1 MAAGM
6 LMPLDKLR
14 SIYEALFR
22 DGVMV
27 AKKDR
32 RPDSIHQELVGVT
45 NLQVSRAMASLKSR
59 GFVRETFTWR
69 HHYWYLSNEGIGYL
83 RDYLHLP
90 PEIVPVTLHRVR
102 QPLPASLP
110 GRRPQTGPLGAGRGR
125 GTARAYGGDDREN
138 YRSGTQAQAQARA
151 IPEGKDGGASVRK
164 VESAGLGSAQSFE
177 FRGGYVRPSRASLP
191 PAKAVEDDD
200 ERERVQ
206 KKTFTKWVN
215 SHLVKSKRQVN
226 DLYEDLRDG
235 HNLISLLELLS
246 GEMLP
251 RERGSML
258 VHKMQNIKIALDFM
272 QRRQIKLV
280 NIRSDDIAEGNP
292 KLTLGL
298 IWTIILHFQVSDIQ
312 VGEQHRDL
320 GAKERLL
327 LWVRRVVQE
336 YPDLRCDNFTTSWR
350 DGRLFNAIIHR
361 HRPDL
366 LDMKKV
372 YQQNNQQNLEQAF
385 SLAEQNLRVPRLLD
399 TEDVDVKSPEEKSL
413 VTYVAALYEAFP
425 KIPADGITIYEVDKK
440 WKEYE
445 TKISFLLSWIKEKMQ
460 KVESQGSTMSRE
472 ELKDFQILLLQ
483 LKEKDIPGRDG
494 ERASIEKLYKAL
506 QVWIDFGRIK
516 VTPGQ
521 SPADVEK
528 ELGKLVKAIQ
538 AGETKAQQET
548 SRLAK
553 FAAASKPAAGPV
565 DEIKVIEAQ
574 SVQAPLMQFQEQVK
588 IPADIATKAKAAQAE
603 AKAKAQREAKERE
616 RVDQEAR
623 ALAEAIG
630 REQLE
635 AKAKEAEARAKAQE
649 EAKAKA
655 KAEQEAKE
663 KAKAE
668 AAAKEAQAKEAAAK
682 AKAEEEARAKAK
694 AEQEAKER
702 AKAEAQAKEAA
713 AKAKAEEEARA
724 KAKAE
729 QEAKER
735 AKAEAQAK
743 EAAAKAKAEEEA
755 RAKAKAEQEAKE
767 RAKAEAQAKEAAAKA
782 KAEEEARA
790 KAKAEQEAKEKAKA
804 EAAAKEEQAK
814 EAEAKAKAQEE
825 ARAKAKA
832 EALAKAQE
840 EEKARLIAQQ
850 QTKVRIQADA
860 AAKALADSIAKQQ
873 EEAKAK
879 EAEAK
884 EREAV
889 KAKEAEDARLRVE
902 AEARALAESLSKAQ
916 AEGKAKEA
924 EAKAQAEADQK
935 LNFIKD
941 LMALMEEKQMEI
953 ESADWGIDL
962 SSVGAN
968 LQSHKNLHQVLEGLN
983 TKVVE
988 AQAYESKV
996 PASRKKN
1003 YTDSLAALT
1012 ATYNKSLAASGVRS
1026 TRLQELLAFLAPAEA
1041 ELAWA
1046 KGQETEQL
1054 ERDWSDKNADM
1065 EAQRKSLDASQ
1076 KKLNEKQPIF
1086 ADIKKLG
1093 EKLLS
1098 DKHPAKST
1106 IEASLEGLGAQWAWL
1121 TQLGDCAETHLQ
1133 ENAAYFQFFRDVD
1146 DTGKELSAARD
1157 SLNQA
1162 YACDASTDVPRL
1174 ESLLQQTHT
1183 EQRLVPLKGKV
1194 HELVG
1199 RSQSVLNLKPRRPG
1213 HPLKGPV
1220 TITAITDYTQPEVT
1234 VKKDQEYELKDNSDA
1249 TRWRVASVGRK
1260 DATVPSVCFVLPSP
1274 NPDALQAAERLRQQH
1289 KDLLAAWNGKTADLR
1304 SLLAWHHL
1312 LQYTKIIRAWD
1323 LPTLKKLAL
1332 GQKEEALKEL
1342 ERRRQAFLEE
1352 RAASQAPG
1360 DAETAQAEAEVS
1372 TCKQHVA
1379 QLEASM
1385 HSGEHPL
1392 VAQLK
1397 AGMHSEEQSEA
1408 ACARCVAA
1416 LRDLR
1421 RRLGEKEER
1430 VAAGCRGGLQGD
1442 HEQHSGARV
1451 AQHEDLQKELEAL
1464 AGELEQLQHEG
1475 AALLALSPAPP
1486 SSGALRSELPLAAQ
1500 QRERADALLL
1510 LLVQRLRA
1518 MGEVVSSSRDS
1529 ERCLGALEVRLAQE
1543 PAAVMD
1549 PDALNASVRNLKAI
1563 AADAAEPLGTA
1574 LDAAGAALQR
1584 AEGADGPLAQA
1595 AGGHADPDLAS
1606 YRERDARLRGR
1617 AKQLQTELAARLG
1630 DLEALSKKT
1639 AKFHEIHL
1647 WLMQLLERSGEK
1659 QKGLLAADKPDSQ
1672 SVTLLLEQQK
1682 ALVDEL
1688 EKAQNKVDECRKSAE
1703 ECASHVQKYDTRV
1716 STYRTSVEKQLK
1728 TPAQWPAGSNV
1739 AEDLNKARS
1748 DLVGRY
1754 GTILGHAKQQV
1765 GFLSDDLK
1773 RIQDAEQA
1781 TAQLN
1786 SQSQEEKLEETLKN
1800 AKVPQTFKGRNWTIW
1815 ELLHSNYFT
1824 DEEKKMFLVDFQSGK
1839 RTMDEYYIY
1848 IIQFLQQKEKQ
1859 RKKKEITFNGLRQ
1872 EVTLEELVE
1881 SEIIDENTA
1890 EQLIEGTKSV
1900 TDVSPSIERY
1910 LGGGRSI
1917 AGLYVEATKEKMPID
1932 AAIKKNLL
1940 TLGTGMVLLEAQAAT
1955 GSMIDPLNNT
1965 KLSVDEAV
1973 QKGLVSPEYQEK
1985 LRLAER
1991 AVTGYTDP
1999 ITKKTI
2005 SLFEAMEKEII
2016 LKQHGIRI
2024 LEAQIATG
2032 GIIDPQNSHRLPIE
2046 VAYKRGLF
2054 DKTLHAALLDPS
2066 DDTKGFFDPNTT
2078 KNLTYLQLMKT
2089 CITDPDTGLCLLP
2102 LKVHEVKDVGD
2113 KATLEAVV
2121 QGTEQQLQTA
2131 THESIKETLK
2141 TTNVDITIKGSP
2153 VKKMTLEEIFASDLI
2168 SDEDKDRLMKDFTSG
2183 KITIQEWIRLI
2194 IMFIKRREDQKARE
2208 EAAKEK
2214 VEDAVAPVPAQKLE
2228 HAVISEKQLSENFQK
2243 ATVELPFGGHGDKKF
2258 SVAEIF
2264 QSGMIDEDNKKKLV
2278 EDYKSG
2284 KITFE
2289 QLILYIIEIIQV
2301 KRKPQKYESAPI
2313 PEPAEQQIAE
2323 SLKTTI
2329 DIHFGRFAGK
2339 KPSIEDIFKSGL
2351 VNEGQ
2356 KKQLLEDYK
2365 LGNITMEQLI
2375 MYIVQ
2380 IIQQA
2385 EASQRKPEKQTDK
2398 TIPQTELRPDV
2409 PTPAVGIPQKEGPH
2423 ISSEELA
2430 VENLKKTTLDLPF
2443 GSLAGKKYTLQE
2455 IFEGD
2460 LIDKH
2465 KKDQLMRDYK
2475 SGKISLEELMI
2486 FIIEIIRLK
2495 EREKTKKSITFHGI
2509 RTDVTV
2515 DDLVKSGL
2523 LKEDVANQLAD
2534 GLITQDEVQKQV
2546 GGYLGGSSAIAG
2558 LYVEGTKETMSL
2570 YDGFKKNLI
2579 KTGTGL
2585 VLLEAQAAS
2594 GFIIDPVKN
2603 EKLSVE
2609 EAVQKG
2615 VVGPEYK
2622 DKLLSAER
2630 AVTGYKDKFSGA
2642 TFSVFQA
2649 MKNKLILKQHGIR
2662 LLEAQIATGGIID
2675 PQASHRLPVEAA
2687 YKRGLFDEEMNQI
2700 LSDPSDDTKGFFDP
2714 NTEENL
2720 TYMEQM
2726 QRCIIDPNTGLT
2738 LLPIKEKKGKRPEKK
2753 VPTQKEVAKATDD
2766 AQKLAAAPV
2775 PKAEKQEDVEA
2786 LKKTT
2791 VNIQLGR
2798 FAGKNPSLDELLQSS
2813 LIPEEK
2819 RNKLLEDYKSGR
2831 ISRDQLILYIIEF
2844 ITESEQQKPID
2855 EPVLK
2860 AAEKVESDLPDS
2872 IPLKPTQ
2879 VPEGALLSDQQAV
2892 ETLRK
2897 TNVDL
2902 PFGKF
2907 AGKKYTL
2914 QDIFDSDLID
2924 KKNKEWLL
2932 MDFKAGKIPKEQ
2944 LIVLIID
2951 IIQQKEK
2958 KKDVAKA
2965 TGDAQKLAAAPV
2977 PKAEKQKDVEALKKT
2992 TVNVQL
2998 GRFAGKNP
3006 SLDELLQSG
3015 LIGEENKNKLLE
3027 DYKSGRISKDQLI
3040 LYIIEFITTAESEQ
3054 HKPKE
3059 ASEEPVLKAAE
3070 TVQSVLPDGVPLKPT
3085 TVPAEDLQAIEWL
3098 KKKTVDLPFGKFAGK
3113 KYTLQ
3118 DIFDSDLVDEDKKKQ
3133 LMVDYKTG
3141 KITLEQLMLL
3151 IIEIIHLNEREKTKK
3166 AITFHGI
3173 RTDVTVD
3180 NLVKSGLLKEDV
3192 ANQLADGLIT
3202 QDEVQK
3208 QVGGY
3213 LGGSSAIAGLYVEGT
3228 KETMSLY
3235 DGFKKN
3241 LIKTGTGL
3249 VLLEAQAA
3257 SGFIIDPVKNEKLS
3271 VEEAVQKGVVGPE
3284 YKDKLLSAERA
3295 VTGYKDKFSGAT
3307 FSVFQAMK
3315 NKLILKQHGIRLLEA
3330 QIATGGIIDPQAS
3343 HRLPVEVAYK
3353 RGLFDEEMNQ
3363 ILSDPSDDTKGFFDP
3378 NTEENLTYMEQMQRC
3393 IIDPD
3398 TGLTL
3403 LPIKE
3408 KKGKGPEKKVTTQK
3422 EVAKA
3427 TDDAQKLAAAPV
3439 PKAEKQEDVK
3449 ALKKTTVNIQVGRF
3463 AGKNPSLNELFQS
3476 GLIAEEKRNKLLED
3490 YKSGKISKDQLILY
3504 IIEFITT
3511 AESEQ
3516 YKPEK
3521 SSEEPVLKAA
3531 ETIQSVLP
3539 DSVPLKPTT
3548 VPAEELQAIERLKKK
3563 TVDLPFGKFAGKKY
3577 TLQDIFDSDL
3587 VDEDKKKQLMVDY
3600 KTGKITLEQLMLLI
3614 IEIIRLNE
3622 RERTK
3627 KAITF
3632 HGIRTDVTVDNLVK
3646 SGVLKE
3652 DVANQLADG
3661 LITKDDV
3668 QKQVRKYLGGSNA
3681 IAGLYI
3687 EKTKETMSL
3696 YDGLKKKLIKLGTG
3710 LVLLEAQAASGFIID
3725 PVKDQKLSVEEAVQ
3739 KGVVGREYQDK
3750 LLSAERA
3757 VTGYKDPFS
3766 KEKLS
3771 LFQAMKKELILKA
3784 HGIRLLEAQIAT
3796 GGIIDPQASHRLP
3809 VEAAYKRGLFD
3820 EEMNQ
3825 ILSDPSDDTKG
3836 FFDPNTEENL
3846 TYMEQMQ
3853 RCIIDPDTGLT
3864 LLPIKEKKGKGPE
3877 KKVPTQKEVAKA
3889 TDDAQKLAAAPVPK
3903 AEKQED
3909 VKALKKTTVNIQVG
3923 RFAGKNPSLN
3933 ELLQSGLIA
3942 EEKRNKLLEDYKS
3955 GRISKDQLILYIIE
3969 FITTAESEQYKPAK
3983 SSEEPVLK
3991 AAETVQSVLPDSVP
4005 LKPTTVPAEELQAI
4019 ERLKKKTVDLPF
4031 GKFAGKKYTLQDIF
4045 DSDLVDEDKKK
4056 QLMVDYKT
4064 GKITLEQLMFLII
4077 EIIHLNEREKTKKAI
4092 TFHGIRTDVT
4102 VDNLVKSG
4110 VLKEDVANQLADGL
4124 ITKDDVQKQVRKYLG
4139 GSNAI
4144 AGLYIEKTKET
4155 MSLYDGLKK
4164 KLIKLGTG
4172 LVLLEAQAASGFI
4185 IDPVKDQKLSVE
4197 EAVQKGVVGRE
4208 YQDKLLSA
4216 ERAVTGYKDPFSKET
4231 LSLFQAMKKELIL
4244 KAHGIRLLEAQI
4256 ATGGIIDPQASH
4268 RLPVE
4273 AAYKRGLF
4281 DEEMNQI
4288 LSDPSDDTKG
4298 FFDPN
4303 TEENL
4308 TYMEQM
4314 QRCIIDPDTGL
4325 TLLPIK
4331 EKKGKGPEKKVPTQK
4346 EVAKATDDAQK
4357 LAAAPVPKAEK
4368 QEDVEAL
4375 KKMTVSIQVGRFA
4388 GKKPSLDE
4396 LLQSGLIAE
4405 ENKNKLLEDY
4415 KSGKI
4420 SKDQL
4425 ILYIIE
4431 FITTAESEQQKPKQK
4446 RPARNEAESLS
4457 PHVEDPAKL
4466 VKTTVDINFGR
4477 FAGKNPSLDDI
4488 FLSGLIADEKK
4499 NKLLEDYKLGK
4510 INKEQLILYIIEI
4523 IQNAEDVQDKALKAS
4538 QQPVRQQER
4547 TPQKVEHG
4555 KRVTTIADEK
4565 VLEDLKNMAVELP
4578 FEQFA
4583 GKNASLLDVL
4593 DSDLVESD
4601 KKQQLIE
4608 DYKLGKITLQELYIL
4623 IIEIVQRKSKPEKIK
4638 AKTTDPA
4645 SPLKE
4650 IEVTKTVEPST
4661 KLVAKSPKQDLSMSF
4676 ENTTVELPFGMFAGK
4691 KASLKDIFESDLID
4705 ADKKNA
4711 LTEDYSSGKITLEQ
4725 LLFFVIEY
4733 VQAKEL
4739 GTQEMKKKY
4748 LDVTEIDTPVQKHTP
4763 LVTKTVVTST
4773 RKEGASAE
4781 TTEALKQT
4789 TIDLPFGKFAGKNPS
4804 LQEILESDIIEDDKK
4819 EQLMNDYTSGKITL
4833 EQLLFFI
4840 IEIIQAKE
4848 GGKAGEKVLLKR
4860 LPEETGKPASSSV
4873 TSLVTKTVV
4882 TTTRREGLSPEQEA
4896 LESLSRTTVKL
4907 PIGKYSDKSMSL
4919 QEILDSGEIE
4929 DAKKKEL
4936 IDDYK
4941 IGKITLEQLLVLIIE
4956 IIQAKELGGTGHK
4969 VVVKKV
4975 TAEKQTPEDNGES
4988 SSSATQTVIKKTV
5001 VTTTSKA
5008 GSSPEDALETLKR
5021 TTIDL
5026 PIGKFAGKKM
5036 SLQEIL
5042 DGGEIDEDKRKE
5054 LMEDYKKGKINL
5066 EQLLVFIIEIIQA
5079 KESGTAQPKIVVKK
5093 MTSEPSDSADVDEP
5107 TSTSRSVVTK
5117 TVVTTRRQEG
5127 LSPEQEALESLSRTT
5142 VKLPIGKYS
5151 DKSMS
5156 LQEILD
5162 GGEIEDA
5169 KKKELID
5176 DYKIGKIT
5184 LEQLL
5189 VLIIEIIQA
5198 KELGGTG
5205 HKVVVKKVTAEKQT
5219 PEDNGESS
5227 SSATQTIIKKT
5238 VVTTTSKAG
5247 SSPEEALETLKRTT
5261 IDLPIGKFAGKKMS
5275 LQEILDGGEID
5286 EDKRKELMEDYKKG
5300 KINLEQLL
5308 VFIIEIIQAK
5318 ESGTAQPKIVVKK
5331 MTSEPSDSADV
5342 DEPTSTSRSVVT
5354 KTVVTTRRQEGLSP
5368 EQEALESLSRTT
5380 VKLPIGKYS
5389 DKSMSLQEI
5398 LDGGE
5403 IEDAKKKELIDDY
5416 KTGKITLEQLLV
5428 LIIEI
5433 IQAKELGG
5441 TGHKVVVKK
5450 VTAEKQTPED
5460 NGESSSSATQT
5471 VIKKT
5476 VVTTTS
5482 KAGSSPEE
5490 DALDTLKRTTI
5501 DLPIGKF
5508 AGKKMSLQEI
5518 LDGGEIDEDKR
5529 KELMEDYKKGKIN
5542 LEQLLVFIIEIIQAK
5557 ESGTAQPKI
5566 VVKKMTSEPS
5576 DSADVDEPT
5585 STSRSVVT
5593 KTVVTTRRQEGLS
5606 PEQEALESLSRTTVK
5621 LPIGKYSDKSMSLQ
5635 EILDGGEIEDA
5646 KRKELID
5653 DYKIG
5658 KITLEQLLVLIIEI
5672 IQAKE
5677 LGGTGHKVVVKK
5689 VTAEKQTPEDNGESS
5704 SSATQTVIKKTVVTT
5719 TSKAGS
5725 SPEEDA
5731 LDTLKRTTIDLPIGK
5746 FAGKKMSLQ
5755 EILDG
5760 GEIDEDK
5767 RKELMEDY
5775 KKGKINL
5782 EQLLVFIIDII
5793 QAKESGTAQ
5802 PKIVVKKMTSEPS
5815 DSADVDEPTSTSRS
5829 VVTKTVVTT
5838 RRQEGLSPEQEALES
5853 LSRTTVK
5860 LPIGKYSD
5868 KSMSLQ
5874 EILDGGEIEDAKKK
5888 ELIDDYK
5895 IGKITLEQLLVLI
5908 IEIIQAKELGGT
5920 GHKVVVKKVTAE
5932 KQTPEDNGESS
5943 SSESQTVIKKTVVT
5957 TTRADS
5963 SSPEDALETLK
5974 RTTID
5979 LPIGKF
5985 AGKKMSLQEILDG
5998 GEIDDMKRKELIDNY
6013 KSGKITLEQ
6022 LLVFMIEFI
6031 QAKGSGV
6038 SGPKVTVKKVTAEK
6052 SSSSEIEDPTSP
6064 SRVASVVTKTVV
6076 TTTRKE
6082 GLSPEQEVLESLSR
6096 TTVKLPVG
6104 RFSNKSMSLQDIL
6117 DSGEIDDVKRQ
6128 ELIDN
6133 YKTGKITL
6141 QDLLVYIIEII
6152 QAKEL
6157 GETGHKVVLKKV
6169 TAEKYTPEETADP
6182 RSTQTVVRKTVVTT
6196 TRKDDSSTGEDVM
6209 EMLKRTTVDLPVGRF
6224 AGKKMTIMDI
6234 LESGLLET
6242 DEKQKLLDDY
6252 KSGKINIQDLLMSI
6266 VHIVQEKELGQTGQ
6280 KISFKTVTAE
6290 KRVSETAQYTHSASA
6305 EENVEQS
6312 LQRTTVTLPIG
6323 KFSGQKIS
6331 LLEVLDSGEIDEEK
6345 KTQLIND
6352 YKSGKINLE
6361 QLLLIIIEIIQTKES
6376 GAKHKVM
6383 IKQNTPESLAMGET
6397 ESSLAVSK
6405 QTVVTSTV
6413 VQTSSVQGAS
6423 PQEIVEHLKKTSI
6436 DVSFGRFAGKKPSV
6450 QDILDSGLI
6459 DPGKKQQL
6467 MNDLRSGKITIEQ
6480 LLIIIIEII
6489 HKKEGEQV
6497 SREELAV
6504 KKVPAVV
6511 VQEARDEPS
6520 DSKSARK
6527 VLTVAQVEADLK
6539 SISIELPSKT
6549 FSNKKVTVQEL
6560 FASDTIE
6567 ESKKKQLM
6575 EDYRTGKITQQQLII
6590 LIIEIITSTG
6600 KGISSK
6606 EKYVFSEEQ
6615 ATQNFSNTT
6624 VDVPVGK
6631 FSGKKVTIQ
6640 ELFQTDLID
6649 SEKKKQLIQD
6659 YRSGKITLQVLIIII
6674 IEIIEKRE
6682 KEIKKSPIT
6691 FKGFRRQVTI
6701 SELMD
6706 SGLINETTAS
6716 KLKDGSVSVNE
6727 VSESLKVFLEGTSSI
6742 AGVFVDRTKEIL
6754 SIYAAMKRGLIRP
6767 GTAFELLE
6775 AQAATGYIIDPV
6787 KKQKL
6792 LVEEAIKLGV
6802 VGEEFKDKLLSAE
6815 RAVTGYKDPY
6825 TDQKISIF
6833 QAMKKQMI
6841 VKNHGIRLLEA
6852 QIATGGIID
6861 PHASHRIPVELAYK
6875 RGLFDEEMNQILL
6888 DPSDDTKGFFDPNT
6902 EENLTYMELLQR
6914 CSKDSSGLYLLMLK
6928 DKKPE
6933 RKMSS
6938 KSSVRKRKIIVVDPD
6953 TGKEM
6958 TVYEAYMKG
6967 LIDQPTYLQ
6976 LSAQESEW
6984 EEITITSSD
6993 GVTTSLLVDRKSGRQ
7008 FSIDESLAEG
7018 VINEQTVQLYRS
7030 GKMTIFELGDQLSGT
7045 SSGSRS
7051 RSSSFGA
7058 SSVPASPQAGSKVP
7072 SVPWS
7077 DPTEETVPIGGIL
7090 DLQKFEKISITE
7102 AIRRNLVDTI
7112 TGQRLLEAQACTGG
7126 IINPATGGRCSIPEA
7141 VTQGLLDKYM
7151 ADKLNQANKAYHGF
7165 EDLRTKAIFH
7175 TGQAMKKGLLFQE
7188 AGTRIFEVQYLTGG
7202 IIDSGKPER
7211 IQLDEAVEKGIV
7223 DNYTAKKIRDVNSHL
7238 KYLVCPKT
7246 KARITFKDA
7255 LDRSMTDEETGVRLL
7270 EASGLTSRYSAS
7282 TPSSGFGSRSGSR
7295 PGSRR
7300 GSFDA
7305 TGSGTPS
7312 TFLSPSSYTSTS
7324 FSRR

>member
-1220 TITAITDYTQPEVT
+1220 TITAITDYTQPEPPRCPLQVT

-2831 ISRDQLILYIIEF
+2831 
-2844 ITESEQQKPID
+2844 
-2855 EPVLK
+2855 
-2860 AAEKVESDLPDS
+2860 
-2872 IPLKPTQ
+2872 
-2879 VPEGALLSDQQAV
+2879 
-2892 ETLRK
+2892 
-2897 TNVDL
+2897 
-2902 PFGKF
+2902 
-2907 AGKKYTL
+2907 
-2914 QDIFDSDLID
+2914 
-2924 KKNKEWLL
+2924 
-2932 MDFKAGKIPKEQ
+2932 
-2944 LIVLIID
+2944 
-2951 IIQQKEK
+2951 
-2958 KKDVAKA
+2958 
-2965 TGDAQKLAAAPV
+2965 
-2977 PKAEKQKDVEALKKT
+2977 
-2992 TVNVQL
+2992 
-2998 GRFAGKNP
+2998 
-3006 SLDELLQSG
+3006 
-3015 LIGEENKNKLLE
+3015 
-3027 DYKSGRISKDQLI
+3027 
-3040 LYIIEFITTAESEQ
+3040 
-3054 HKPKE
+3054 
-3059 ASEEPVLKAAE
+3059 
-3070 TVQSVLPDGVPLKPT
+3070 
-3085 TVPAEDLQAIEWL
+3085 
-3098 KKKTVDLPFGKFAGK
+3098 
-3113 KYTLQ
+3113 
-3118 DIFDSDLVDEDKKKQ
+3118 
-3133 LMVDYKTG
+3133 
-3141 KITLEQLMLL
+3141 
-3151 IIEIIHLNEREKTKK
+3151 
-3166 AITFHGI
+3166 
-3173 RTDVTVD
+3173 
-3180 NLVKSGLLKEDV
+3180 
-3192 ANQLADGLIT
+3192 
-3202 QDEVQK
+3202 
-3208 QVGGY
+3208 
-3213 LGGSSAIAGLYVEGT
+3213 
-3228 KETMSLY
+3228 
-3235 DGFKKN
+3235 
-3241 LIKTGTGL
+3241 
-3249 VLLEAQAA
+3249 
-3257 SGFIIDPVKNEKLS
+3257 
-3271 VEEAVQKGVVGPE
+3271 
-3284 YKDKLLSAERA
+3284 
-3295 VTGYKDKFSGAT
+3295 
-3307 FSVFQAMK
+3307 
-3315 NKLILKQHGIRLLEA
+3315 
-3330 QIATGGIIDPQAS
+3330 
-3343 HRLPVEVAYK
+3343 
-3353 RGLFDEEMNQ
+3353 
-3363 ILSDPSDDTKGFFDP
+3363 
-3378 NTEENLTYMEQMQRC
+3378 
-3393 IIDPD
+3393 
-3398 TGLTL
+3398 
-3403 LPIKE
+3403 
-3408 KKGKGPEKKVTTQK
+3408 
-3422 EVAKA
+3422 
-3427 TDDAQKLAAAPV
+3427 
-3439 PKAEKQEDVK
+3439 
-3449 ALKKTTVNIQVGRF
+3449 
-3463 AGKNPSLNELFQS
+3463 
-3476 GLIAEEKRNKLLED
+3476 
-3490 YKSGKISKDQLILY
+3490 ISKDQLILY